1 LVQNEGMIGKLTGKV
16 ILITGC
22 SSGIGVDTARALL
35 ATGAHVFVTARDDI
49 KGKQVVE
56 ELLASN
62 ESSAGQVSLL
72 HLELD
77 SLASVRA
84 CATDF
89 LAKSKQLNVLITNAG
104 EKTLLRMCIH
114 GWFRCTA
121 LVALNWVPQGVVW
134 VHTVT
139 MCCPYT
145 AALVSPTTCCCIDSS
160 RHLQQLMSSWLDTS
174 AGKSF
179 NLVPVLI
186 CCYCCDR
193 YKYHEPT
200 MELLQNATDIQI
212 SYFAESCT
220 FYFHISNMKGA
231 RRAQMLSP
239 SAG

>member
-1 LVQNEGMIGKLTGKV
+1 MVQNEGMIGKLTGKV

-35 ATGAHVFVTARDDI
+35 ATGAHVYITARDDI

-62 ESSAGQVSLL
+62 ESIAGQVSLL

-104 EKTLLRMCIH
+104 ETTPLRMCVCVCS
-114 GWFRCTA
+114 RCSCCIKPV
-121 LVALNWVPQGVVW
+121 LQGVVYAFVW

-139 MCCPYT
+139 TWCPYT
-145 AALVSPTTCCCIDSS
+145 AALVSPTICYCTDSC
-160 RHLQQLMSSWLDTS
+160 RHLQQLMRSWLDAN
-174 AGKSF
+174 AGESSD
-179 NLVPVLI
+179 LVHV
-186 CCYCCDR
+186 
-193 YKYHEPT
+193 
-200 MELLQNATDIQI
+200 
-212 SYFAESCT
+212 
-220 FYFHISNMKGA
+220 
-231 RRAQMLSP
+231 
-239 SAG
+239 